1 MNSIVGIIGTVIG
14 GVDLVALISLMLF
27 YKPNKQSKDID
38 NDVKA
43 SDNL

>member
-1 MNSIVGIIGTVIG
+1 MNSIIGIIGTVLG